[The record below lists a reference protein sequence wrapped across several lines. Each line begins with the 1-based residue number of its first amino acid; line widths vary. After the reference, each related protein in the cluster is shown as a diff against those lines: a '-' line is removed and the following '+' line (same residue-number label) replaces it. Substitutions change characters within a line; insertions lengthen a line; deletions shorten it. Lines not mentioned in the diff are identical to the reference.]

1 MNVQPGYDPEKRC
14 VTLSVESNLLKKYF
28 SNFSGMIVDDPGV
41 PKNTEVIQINEVTA
55 QISFPVDDKSV
66 VKMVSDNKMSIGIDP
81 NSINVFQTI
90 INSFVSSALKKEL
103 KTTEFIP
110 LYGYPK
116 ENLKVDIQEA
126 VKNKRNLCIIKDYSE
141 YLAMSEGKTN
151 MYIFH
156 QKIVEFGTPDYT
168 EAAILLYNEKLE
180 ELRDTFEESLVLEDW
195 C

>member
-1 MNVQPGYDPEKRC
+1 
-14 VTLSVESNLLKKYF
+14 
-28 SNFSGMIVDDPGV
+28 MIVDDPGV

-81 NSINVFQTI
+81 NSINIFQTI

-110 LYGYPK
+110 LYGYPR

-151 MYIFH
+151 KYIFH

>member
-14 VTLSVESNLLKKYF
+14 VTLNVESNLLRKYF

-41 PKNTEVIQINEVTA
+41 PKNTEVTQIDEVTA
-55 QISFPVDDKSV
+55 QISFPIDDKSV
-66 VKMVSDNKMSIGIDP
+66 VKMVTDNKMSIGIDP
-81 NSINVFQTI
+81 SSLSVFQTI
-90 INSFVSSALKKEL
+90 INSFIGSALKKEL

-126 VKNKRNLCIIKDYSE
+126 VKNKRKLCIIKDYSE
-141 YLAMSEGKTN
+141 YLEMSEGKTN
-151 MYIFH
+151 KYIFH
-156 QKIVEFGTPDYT
+156 QIFVEFGTHEYT

-180 ELRDTFEESLVLEDW
+180 ELREMFEDSLKLEDW

>member
-1 MNVQPGYDPEKRC
+1 MNIQPGYDPEKKC
-14 VTLSVESNLLKKYF
+14 VTLNVESNLLRKYF
-28 SNFSGMIVDDPGV
+28 NNFSGMIVDDPGV
-41 PKNTEVIQINEVTA
+41 PKNTEVTQINEVTA

-81 NSINVFQTI
+81 SSISVFQTI
-90 INSFVSSALKKEL
+90 INSFIGSALKKEL
-103 KTTEFIP
+103 RTTEFIP
-110 LYGYPK
+110 LYGYPR

-141 YLAMSEGKTN
+141 YLEMSEGKSHK
-151 MYIFH
+151 YIFH
-156 QKIVEFGTPDYT
+156 QKIVEFGTSEYT

-180 ELRDTFEESLVLEDW
+180 ELRESFESSLKLEDW